1 MCMITYVGNFSE
13 YIPEKL
19 YEQLMS
25 PKQISRPFIERCD
38 PKLKKYDT
46 TSTFTY
52 RINDDVLQINFTLP
66 PEIFG
71 EIVEIWFTRLDPGD
85 VITLH
90 QDGYDVSGEDYVRY
104 SMYLQDYKPGHI
116 FIHSDTIVVD
126 YKAGDVY
133 KFNDALVWHA
143 AGNLGLEPRLT
154 AQILAKKL

>member
-1 MCMITYVGNFSE
+1 MITYVGNFSE

-38 PKLKKYDT
+38 PKLKKYDI

-52 RINDDVLQINFTLP
+52 KINDDVFEMNFTLP

-90 QDGYDVSGEDYVRY
+90 QDAYDVSVDDYVRY

-133 KFNDALVWHA
+133 KFNDPFVWHA

-154 AQILAKKL
+154 AQILAKKF